1 MTMTGRLVFGFT
13 GLNGVDP
20 CVYKDQGWYEGTI
33 EEYNVRKVRVVEVF
47 EHLDSEHVKQT
58 LCGPDTKLYGSRWG
72 GGLSGLFPITNQ
84 AAIATLKAENEKA
97 KKEAEALK
105 QEAQRAEVERNER
118 LQRSGIC
125 PKCGTW
131 CYGDCEAW

>member
-20 CVYKDQGWYEGTI
+20 CVYKDQGWYDGTI
-33 EEYNVRKVRVVEVF
+33 EEYNVRKVREVDVF
-47 EHLDSEHVKQT
+47 EYLDNEHVKQT
-58 LCGPDTKLYGSRWG
+58 LCGPDAKLYGSRWG
-72 GGLSGLFPITNQ
+72 GGMSGLFPIVNE
-84 AAIATLKAENEKA
+84 AAIATLTAENAEAKAEAER
-97 KKEAEALK
+97 KEAEAEK
-105 QEAQRAEVERNER
+105 QAIQRHER
-118 LQRSGIC
+118 LKRSGIC

>member
-1 MTMTGRLVFGFT
+1 MTSGKLVFGHT
-13 GLNGVDP
+13 GAIGCDP
-20 CVYKDQGWYEGTI
+20 CVYEDRGWYEGTRK
-33 EEYNVRKVRVVEVF
+33 EHNVRKVREVEVF

-58 LCGPDTKLYGSRWG
+58 LCGPDAKRYGARWG
-72 GGLSGLFPITNQ
+72 GGMSGLFPIVNE
-84 AAIATLKAENEKA
+84 AAIATLTAQNAEEKAEAER
-97 KKEAEALK
+97 KEAEAEK
-105 QEAQRAEVERNER
+105 QEIQRYKR

>member
-1 MTMTGRLVFGFT
+1 MTTGKLVLGFT
-13 GLNGVDP
+13 GLNGVTP
-20 CVYKDQGWYEGTI
+20 CVFQDCGWYEGTI
-33 EEYNVRKVRVVEVF
+33 EEYNVRKVREVEVF
-47 EHLDSEHVKQT
+47 EYLDNEHVKQT

-97 KKEAEALK
+97 KAEVERKEAEALK
-105 QEAQRAEVERNER
+105 QEAQRNER

-125 PKCGTW
+125 PMCGTW